1 MIKKIFFDMDG
12 ILADFDRGVE
22 ELCHMAPQDVNGKR
36 DSQRDDEMWHK
47 IKEVGHFYD
56 KLEMMPGAKEMFDQI
71 NSQYPGCC
79 EILTGIP
86 KAKRGITTAG
96 EDKTNWV
103 RRLLSKDIKVNI
115 VYREEKPRYCS
126 GTNYILIDDSQEN
139 IDDWIRFGGTGI
151 LHKSAE
157 ETIANL
163 KELSIL

>member
-12 ILADFDRGVE
+12 VLADFDRGVE

-115 VYREEKPRYCS
+115 VYVHSDTFTYANAGTQEKGKKRIIAFC
-126 GTNYILIDDSQEN
+126 GDFLVLLLG
-139 IDDWIRFGGTGI
+139 FGHPFT
-151 LHKSAE
+151 
-157 ETIANL
+157 
-163 KELSIL
+163 